1 MLLSDKFKVLVVDDS
16 KFNRELLAEILQDS
30 YEVVEAENGKEAL
43 SLLSINPTDYSV
55 VLLDINM
62 PILDGFGVLHQ
73 MNQNMWINDVP
84 VIMISSEID
93 RKTIQRAYEL
103 GATDFISRPY
113 DAGIVK
119 QRVKNTILLYA
130 KQRKMANIL
139 VDQMY
144 EKEKSMSL
152 MISILSHIVEFR
164 NGESGAHILNVNRIT
179 GLLLRSLVTIT
190 DKYDISNKQIS
201 LICTASALHDIGK
214 ISIDEK
220 ILNKPGKLTPEEF
233 EIMKT
238 HSAIGAEMLAELP
251 GINDE
256 PLIQYGY
263 EICRWHHE
271 RYDGHGYPDHLIG
284 DEIPI
289 SAQIVSLADV
299 YDALTADRCYKRA
312 YSHETSMEMILGGEC
327 GTFNPLLLEALK
339 NVAPE
344 LKKGLQRVDTVDSE
358 NTISILKDE
367 ISKIDEGVIYNQKI
381 KRLEIEHERVLFL
394 QDNIDG
400 LCFTYQE
407 DPETFKITE
416 QTSEILGIP
425 EMIVNPSIDEDFIAA
440 VKDGFLDELKK
451 ASSKTTCEE
460 PNFNIDTCL
469 KIGGV
474 VTKVS
479 FKCRAIWITG
489 DTKYSTGVIGRS
501 VRLERMKD

>member
-1 MLLSDKFKVLVVDDS
+1 MLLSEKFKVLVVDDS
-16 KFNRELLAEILQDS
+16 KFNRELLGEILKDS
-30 YEVVEAENGKEAL
+30 YEVVEATNGKDAL
-43 SLLSINPTDYSV
+43 SLLSINPTEYSV

-62 PILDGFGVLHQ
+62 PVLDGFGVLHQ
-73 MNQNMWINDVP
+73 MNQKNWINDVP
-84 VIMISSEID
+84 VVMISSEID

-103 GATDFISRPY
+103 GATDFITRPY
-113 DAGIVK
+113 DAGMVK
-119 QRVKNTILLYA
+119 QRVKNTIMLYA

-152 MISILSHIVEFR
+152 MISVLSHIVEFR

-190 DKYDISNKQIS
+190 DQYDISNKQIS

-214 ISIDEK
+214 ISIDEN

-238 HSAIGAEMLAELP
+238 HSAVGGDMLASLP

-289 SAQIVSLADV
+289 SAQVVSIADV
-299 YDALTADRCYKRA
+299 YDALTADRCYKKA
-312 YSHETSMEMILGGEC
+312 YTHEVAMEMILGGEC
-327 GTFNPLLLEALK
+327 GTFNPLLLKALV

-344 LKKGLQRVDTVDSE
+344 LKKGVGRADNVDSE
-358 NTISILKDE
+358 NTISILRDD
-367 ISKIDEGVIYNQKI
+367 ISKIDEGIISDQKI
-381 KRLEIEHERVLFL
+381 KRFEIEHERVIFL
-394 QDNIDG
+394 QENIDG

-407 DPETFKITE
+407 DPETFKITKK
-416 QTSEILGIP
+416 TSEILGIP
-425 EMIVNPSIDEDFIAA
+425 DLIVNPSIDDDFIGA

-451 ASSKTTCEE
+451 ESSKTSSENPSFTISTC
-460 PNFNIDTCL
+460 F
-469 KIGGV
+469 KIGGEV
-474 VTKVS
+474 MLVD
-479 FKCRAIWITG
+479 FNCRAIWVTG
-489 DTKYSTGVIGRS
+489 DTKSASGVIGRS
-501 VRLERMKD
+501 IRIERVNS